1 MAYYYRGQ
9 CPLCSP
15 CPNFGCRRTVAWL
28 QTACP
33 ASAHGLMPKQVV
45 KTSSKAAKPTIGKA
59 AGRVAGRGI
68 SKTQR
73 APSALALAVAQ
84 RKPGSIAGSILNLP
98 APGPSRPAPPIAAAA
113 PRPLSAI
120 FGQWHDEGAAK
131 ESALADQLTGLVCEC
146 LREAPETRL
155 PLSELG
161 SRVRD
166 LVKRRG
172 LQAKAADQ
180 AQAKLLG
187 NLSLAV
193 KAQWGNWEGF
203 ARARAADG
211 LRLQDNVMSYA
222 AKADQMCSDD
232 DRPPSVSARQPAAVP
247 SRHEVNSLALDV
259 L

>member
-1 MAYYYRGQ
+1 M
-9 CPLCSP
+9 
-15 CPNFGCRRTVAWL
+15 RTVETCKLSRTRARRV
-28 QTACP
+28 
-33 ASAHGLMPKQVV
+33 LMPKHVV
-45 KTSSKAAKPTIGKA
+45 KTNSKAKPIGKTA
-59 AGRVAGRGI
+59 SKVAGRAI

-98 APGPSRPAPPIAAAA
+98 APGSSRSAPPLATAA
-113 PRPLSAI
+113 PRPLSAH

-131 ESALADQLTGLVCEC
+131 ESAFADQLTGLVCEC
-146 LREAPETRL
+146 LRQAPESRL
-155 PLSELG
+155 PLSALG

-180 AQAKLLG
+180 AEGKLLS

-193 KAQWGNWEGF
+193 KGQWGNWEGF
-203 ARARAADG
+203 ARAREADG
-211 LRLQDNVMSYA
+211 LRLQDNVMSCGP
-222 AKADQMCSDD
+222 KADQMCSDD
-232 DRPPSVSARQPAAVP
+232 DRAPSIGARQSAAVP

>member
-146 LREAPETRL
+146 LREAPGAQL

-211 LRLQDNVMSYA
+211 LRLRDNVMSYA
-222 AKADQMCSDD
+222 AKADQMCSD

>member
-1 MAYYYRGQ
+1 M
-9 CPLCSP
+9 
-15 CPNFGCRRTVAWL
+15 V
-28 QTACP
+28 TACP

-45 KTSSKAAKPTIGKA
+45 KTSAKAAKPTIGKV

-155 PLSELG
+155 QLSELG

-211 LRLQDNVMSYA
+211 LRLRDNVMSYA

>member
-1 MAYYYRGQ
+1 
-9 CPLCSP
+9 
-15 CPNFGCRRTVAWL
+15 
-28 QTACP
+28 
-33 ASAHGLMPKQVV
+33 MPKQVV
-45 KTSSKAAKPTIGKA
+45 KTNTKAAKPTIGKA
-59 AGRVAGRGI
+59 AGRMAGRGI

-98 APGPSRPAPPIAAAA
+98 APGPSRPAPPIAAAT

-146 LREAPETRL
+146 LRQAPEARL

-203 ARARAADG
+203 ARAREADG
-211 LRLQDNVMSYA
+211 LRLRRQCDELRRQGGPYVQRRRQAAFRQCSAAGSGAESTRGQQPRARRAVTRGQPGSWLYCSYI
-222 AKADQMCSDD
+222 
-232 DRPPSVSARQPAAVP
+232 
-247 SRHEVNSLALDV
+247 
-259 L
+259 